1 MRFFGAAFHEGVQP
15 ARGRVKA
22 VFRCDISRPQ
32 WQRDALDGLLDV
44 NLVGGAMR
52 AYRRMVLD
60 RKDADGQV
68 VIEYGS
74 TNAIEDAN
82 TQPVGWCLD
91 AWSLGSDGVLPWQ
104 TLGKAES

>member
-1 MRFFGAAFHEGVQP
+1 
-15 ARGRVKA
+15 
-22 VFRCDISRPQ
+22 
-32 WQRDALDGLLDV
+32 
-44 NLVGGAMR
+44 
-52 AYRRMVLD
+52 MVLD